1 MGQIAGT
8 GASHGQNE
16 GPEGCIVALDTCPQS
31 SEKTADDKED
41 KLKPILRKVSRV
53 LLPLLFL
60 ASMLNYLDRGAISFA
75 ALQMNGQ
82 LGLSLQDYGLGSGLF
97 FLGYGV
103 AMVPST
109 YLTMLFGAKWYA
121 AITVAW
127 GVVAACCAFVT
138 SRAGFFATRL
148 LLGLAEA
155 GAWPSASH
163 LLCQFYPSDRLT
175 RPYAV
180 VCVSSVI
187 AAVFAAPLA
196 AGLMSLDQRG
206 GLAGWQWLFLVE
218 GVPSVLLCGLGSA
231 SQTGLQPVLANL
243 TVPFTAARCALQWL
257 FLWLFLV
264 EGVPSV
270 LLGMCCWVWLPSSP
284 LTAAMLSREEG
295 QLLHEKVHGS
305 AEAAAA
311 ACQRLRWRH
320 MLGLMLDALR
330 RPLLWL
336 LLVVGF
342 LWVLAAFA
350 LNSWLPLIIKNMLAG
365 TALTNSSSSGG
376 SSSSSHTQEATLL
389 TAIPYVC
396 ATAANLAVAWHA
408 DRVNE
413 RSLHTGVPFVLGGIV
428 LGCFTV
434 LTRLSFAAGFAGLT
448 VAMTCAYAGQST
460 LLASVAASL
469 DPKHA
474 GVGLALFN
482 AACAA
487 VGGFAANAIAGGLAQ
502 RMGSFSL
509 ATIVMGVFMAA
520 AGLLAAGLGIYQ
532 QCWKQPGKDEEA
544 GNLEVELQQQQAELR
559 YRLGSRCTSS
569 SLMQIQ

>member
-41 KLKPILRKVSRV
+41 ELKPILRKVSRV

-109 YLTMLFGAKWYA
+109 YLTMLYGAKWYA

-218 GVPSVLLCGLGSA
+218 GVPSVLL
-231 SQTGLQPVLANL
+231 
-243 TVPFTAARCALQWL
+243 
-257 FLWLFLV
+257 
-264 EGVPSV
+264 
-270 LLGMCCWVWLPSSP
+270 GMCCWVWLPSSP

-311 ACQRLRWRH
+311 ACQPLRWRH

-376 SSSSSHTQEATLL
+376 SSSSSSSSSSNSNSHTQEATLL

-413 RSLHTGVPFVLGGIV
+413 RSLHTGVPFVLGGVV
-428 LGCFTV
+428 LSCFTV
-434 LTRLSFAAGFAGLT
+434 LTRLSFAAGFAGLV

-469 DPKHA
+469 DPQHA

-532 QCWKQPGKDEEA
+532 QCWKQPGKEEDDDIK
-544 GNLEVELQQQQAELR
+544 EVELQQQQQQQQQAELR